1 MPRNTPI
8 YAFTYPC
15 PGDVITA
22 VTFATL
28 ANQIDT
34 KLLSLQD
41 DEEWALGR
49 YSVQQTMSPN
59 QGAIAQGVET
69 ALVNA
74 GSTYVIPADGVYV
87 ANAVTQVTSTTSV
100 DSARLRMRLN
110 AVSIPG
116 RTYNNANAPFP
127 TNTFTFSVPSAPFVA
142 VTGDT
147 ISAAVLWFGVG
158 TGTASFAMD
167 VRMVVRIL

>member
-1 MPRNTPI
+1 MPENTPI
-8 YAFTYPC
+8 YGFTYPC
-15 PGDVITA
+15 PGDPVTA
-22 VTFATL
+22 ASFATL
-28 ANQIDT
+28 ATQIDT
-34 KLLSLQD
+34 RLLSIQD

-49 YSVQQTMSPN
+49 FSVQQTMSPN

-69 ALVNA
+69 ALANA

-87 ANAVTQVTSTTSV
+87 ANATTQITATTSV
-100 DSARLRMRLN
+100 DSARLRLRLN

-116 RTYNNANAPFP
+116 RTYNNANAPFA
-127 TNTFTFSVPSAPFVA
+127 TNTFNFTVPSAPFPAVA
-142 VTGDT
+142 GDT

-158 TGTASFAMD
+158 TGTASFTLH

>member
-1 MPRNTPI
+1 MPENTPI
-8 YAFTYPC
+8 YGFTYPC
-15 PGDVITA
+15 PGDPVTA
-22 VTFATL
+22 ASFTTL

-34 KLLSLQD
+34 RLLSMQD

-49 YSVQQTMSPN
+49 YSVQQTMTPN

-87 ANAVTQVTSTTSV
+87 ANGITQITSTTSV
-100 DSARLRMRLN
+100 DSARLRLRLN

-116 RTYNNANAPFP
+116 RSYNNANAPFA
-127 TNTFTFSVPSAPFVA
+127 TNTFNFTVPSAPFVA

-158 TGTASFAMD
+158 TGTAFFVLH